1 MILGLRFLV
10 YYFESLSNI
19 KEGLLNSIGF
29 LEGVF
34 EHYMHLNNK
43 VIFKNLLS
51 DSNEK
56 KNLILPVID
65 QNLPDE
71 RTNLNKIILFVNES
85 LHLRVRMCLAFTD
98 FSRTHSNMAPLIRR
112 VLIV

>member
-56 KNLILPVID
+56 K
-65 QNLPDE
+65 
-71 RTNLNKIILFVNES
+71 ILFY
-85 LHLRVRMCLAFTD
+85 
-98 FSRTHSNMAPLIRR
+98 PWLIKTCPMKER
-112 VLIV
+112 I